1 MISHDFQQLLT
12 SEEIKQMLQKKIE
25 KKQKE
30 VRPDLFNQ
38 RYVEEINTQLETLHS
53 VLADIND
60 EERRRIIID
69 GSGWKCG
76 TRQSYRLGNAIH
88 TLLNTRSRTAA

>member
-1 MISHDFQQLLT
+1 MLT

-25 KKQKE
+25 EKEKE

-38 RYVEEINTQLETLHS
+38 RYVEEINTQLETLQS

-69 GSGWKCG
+69 DSG
-76 TRQSYRLGNAIH
+76 
-88 TLLNTRSRTAA
+88 

>member
-1 MISHDFQQLLT
+1 MISLIISKLLT

-25 KKQKE
+25 EKQKE

-38 RYVEEINTQLETLHS
+38 RYVEEINTQLETLQS

-60 EERRRIIID
+60 EERRRII
-69 GSGWKCG
+69 
-76 TRQSYRLGNAIH
+76 N
-88 TLLNTRSRTAA
+88 

>member
-1 MISHDFQQLLT
+1 MSVVITSYHHHISDNRQLLT

-25 KKQKE
+25 EKQKE

-38 RYVEEINTQLETLHS
+38 RYVEEINTQLETLQS

-60 EERRRIIID
+60 EERRRVINQV
-69 GSGWKCG
+69 S
-76 TRQSYRLGNAIH
+76 N
-88 TLLNTRSRTAA
+88 

>member
-1 MISHDFQQLLT
+1 VSVVITSYHHDIFDNQQLLT

-25 KKQKE
+25 EKEKE

-38 RYVEEINTQLETLHS
+38 RYVEEIDAQLETLQS
-53 VLADIND
+53 ILADIND

-69 GSGWKCG
+69 GSG
-76 TRQSYRLGNAIH
+76 
-88 TLLNTRSRTAA
+88 